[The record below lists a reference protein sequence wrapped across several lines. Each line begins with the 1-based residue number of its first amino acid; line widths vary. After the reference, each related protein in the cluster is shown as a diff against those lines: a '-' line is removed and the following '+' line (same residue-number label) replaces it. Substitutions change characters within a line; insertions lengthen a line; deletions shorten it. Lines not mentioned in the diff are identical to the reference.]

1 MEDLTPSHSCSPWI
15 RTDLARLEPNH
26 QRLFQ
31 ANIKNQESPLTPYIW
46 LPDRPSSC
54 SGSSVE
60 FAVWFAWL
68 VFTLT
73 YVAAKV
79 FQIVECFMN
88 VAHLPDAVFHE
99 PSCSK

>member
-1 MEDLTPSHSCSPWI
+1 MF
-15 RTDLARLEPNH
+15 R
-26 QRLFQ
+26 
-31 ANIKNQESPLTPYIW
+31 IKSPLSRRIYGYLIAPFVRVYGSV
-46 LPDRPSSC
+46 SSC

-68 VFTLT
+68 VFTLM

-79 FQIVECFMN
+79 FQIVECFMS